1 MRRGGHAWGLPVLPG
16 WRGIKRAIG
25 LTGSPGE
32 EHQTRRAIAVDEEV
46 DEWMHMVDEEVEE

>member
-1 MRRGGHAWGLPVLPG
+1 MHGVCQSCQAG